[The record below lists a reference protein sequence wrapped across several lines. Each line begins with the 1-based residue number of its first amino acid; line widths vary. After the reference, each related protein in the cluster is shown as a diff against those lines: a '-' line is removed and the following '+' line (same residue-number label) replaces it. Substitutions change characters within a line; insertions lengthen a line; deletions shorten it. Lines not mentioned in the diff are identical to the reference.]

1 MDQWAEWQG
10 IDRRCWNRNQYLSTA
25 GRALVSP
32 KLEKRL
38 LILPLAWAA
47 FGIGEV
53 YALRYLLGDIINSA
67 PFSPNDKPIGGSVLN
82 VLFFNAAVLLGL
94 IGISLYSLGLWKID
108 FSSRK
113 SRADILALSV
123 LMGSGFLLWYTPV
136 ALFSAIVALL
146 YFLAVS
152 LE

>member
-1 MDQWAEWQG
+1 M
-10 IDRRCWNRNQYLSTA
+10 
-25 GRALVSP
+25 
-32 KLEKRL
+32 EKRL
-38 LILPLAWAA
+38 LILPLTWAA

-53 YALRYLLGDIINSA
+53 YALRYLFGNIVSSV
-67 PFSPNDKPIGGSVLN
+67 PFGPNDKPIGGSVLN
-82 VLFFNAAVLLGL
+82 VLFFNSAVLLGL
-94 IGISLYSLGLWKID
+94 IGISLYSLGFWKID
-108 FSSRK
+108 LSSRK

-136 ALFSAIVALL
+136 ALFTAVVALV

>member
-1 MDQWAEWQG
+1 M
-10 IDRRCWNRNQYLSTA
+10 
-25 GRALVSP
+25 
-32 KLEKRL
+32 
-38 LILPLAWAA
+38 A

-53 YALRYLLGDIINSA
+53 YALRYLFGDIVNHV
-67 PFSPNDKPIGGSVLN
+67 PFTPNDKPIGGSVLN
-82 VLFFNAAVLLGL
+82 VLFFQVSVLLGL
-94 IGISLYSLGLWKID
+94 FAITLYSVGFWKVD

-123 LMGSGFLLWYTPV
+123 LLGSGFLLWYTALALFTAVV
-136 ALFSAIVALL
+136 ALV